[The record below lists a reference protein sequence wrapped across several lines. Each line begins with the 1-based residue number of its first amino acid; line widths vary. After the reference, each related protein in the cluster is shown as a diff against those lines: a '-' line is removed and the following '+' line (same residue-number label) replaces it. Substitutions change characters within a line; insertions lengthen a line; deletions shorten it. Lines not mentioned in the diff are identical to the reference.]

1 MKQLIKGTE
10 PASFTHW
17 KNTANA
23 EWTPTYAT
31 LQNPLKRDLHDSL
44 LTEQNFSCCYC
55 SREVGLADSHIE
67 HFRPQSLYPPLALDY
82 QNLHASC
89 IRETTPDT
97 PLHCGHLKDNW
108 FDEALYISPMEDG
121 CELRFRYLF
130 SGEIQTSKHED
141 LAATKM
147 IAVLALDIAY
157 LNNRRNQVIQR
168 VFDNDFLS
176 EASNEDLRKMAAGY
190 RAVETDPQVPFSHVI
205 ARYAEQLLATNP

>member
-1 MKQLIKGTE
+1 
-10 PASFTHW
+10 
-17 KNTANA
+17 
-23 EWTPTYAT
+23 
-31 LQNPLKRDLHDSL
+31 
-44 LTEQNFSCCYC
+44 
-55 SREVGLADSHIE
+55 
-67 HFRPQSLYPPLALDY
+67 
-82 QNLHASC
+82 
-89 IRETTPDT
+89 
-97 PLHCGHLKDNW
+97 
-108 FDEALYISPMEDG
+108 MEDG